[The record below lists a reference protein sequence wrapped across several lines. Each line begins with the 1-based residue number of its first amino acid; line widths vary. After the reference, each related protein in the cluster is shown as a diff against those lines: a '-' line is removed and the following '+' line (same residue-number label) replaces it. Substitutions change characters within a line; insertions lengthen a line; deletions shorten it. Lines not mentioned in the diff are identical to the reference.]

1 MEFRKRFRADI
12 SDSYIQS
19 KFSRKKP
26 KKEKPEVNDG
36 PEFKTVQYIPSD
48 MLPAPKLQTREPRT
62 YDTKTKGV
70 KLTREQVFMIE
81 KANMKKRLEKRI
93 DCGRGARMLEIGF
106 KPKKQDKP
114 LDVEDSQLVKTIQA
128 KRKNYSREY
137 LDTFRQRAA
146 DLMKGSTSL
155 ETAHSNPK
163 LDVKPGADEIVL

>member
-1 MEFRKRFRADI
+1 MESRKRFRADI

-19 KFSRKKP
+19 KFSRKKF
-26 KKEKPEVNDG
+26 KTVRFEVNDG

-48 MLPAPKLQTREPRT
+48 MLPAPKLQAREPRT
-62 YDTKTKGV
+62 YDAKTKGA

-81 KANMKKRLEKRI
+81 KVNMKKKLEKRV
-93 DCGRGARMLEIGF
+93 DCGRGARMLVGI
-106 KPKKQDKP
+106 KPKEQDKP
-114 LDVEDSQLVKTIQA
+114 LDVDDSELVKTIQA

-146 DLMKGSTSL
+146 DLMKGNTSQ
-155 ETAHSNPK
+155 ETAHRNPK